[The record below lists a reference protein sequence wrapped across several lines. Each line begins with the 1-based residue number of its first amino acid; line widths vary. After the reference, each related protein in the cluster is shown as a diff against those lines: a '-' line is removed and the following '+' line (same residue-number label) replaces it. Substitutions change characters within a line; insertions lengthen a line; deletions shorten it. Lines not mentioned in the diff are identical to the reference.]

1 MAFQEDLNKETK
13 KSYGSEQDVTF
24 VHILVICG
32 IRYHRT
38 DVDHLH
44 TGGSGWLRCTGGS
57 HSGSGCGCGGR
68 SWSSGSGRSGGGSR
82 WFCGGGGC

>member
-24 VHILVICG
+24 VHILIVCG
-32 IRYHRT
+32 IWYHRT

-57 HSGSGCGCGGR
+57 HSGSGCGGGR
-68 SWSSGSGRSGGGSR
+68 SWSSCSGRSGGGSR